1 MGIFCGEIYVV
12 VYEPGKL
19 VNAEKNGHVCEYNV
33 VGVLH
38 VTEIVWHVIIVT
50 FQRIIQFFCLA
61 SIYTSINIF

>member
-38 VTEIVWHVIIVT
+38 VTEIV
-50 FQRIIQFFCLA
+50 
-61 SIYTSINIF
+61 